1 MGIST
6 PTSTATARRPRAS
19 FDQWSP
25 DAYLRDYY
33 TCVQPDEQV
42 TMRFL
47 GEAAALVG
55 DVPTLLEFGCG
66 PTVHHLIPFAGRVDR
81 IHVADYLDGNL
92 EAVRRWVSGD
102 PDAWDW
108 TPFTQA
114 TLEHELGRQP
124 VAWEVRERE
133 ARTRERIAAFH
144 LGDARLRQPLAS
156 ARRYPA
162 VLCCFC
168 PDSITDDPAEWRYCT
183 ENVASLVAPGGW
195 LVLTAL
201 HRASS
206 YRVGD
211 VHFPSCGVTVDDV
224 ADVLYASGFSR
235 LGTTILTADAH
246 DSGGHGFDSVLLS
259 VSRKS

>member
-1 MGIST
+1 MATS
-6 PTSTATARRPRAS
+6 PTIARPFAS
-19 FDQWSP
+19 FAEWSP
-25 DAYLRDYY
+25 DAYLSDYY
-33 TCVQPDEQV
+33 RCVQPDEQV

-47 GEAAALVG
+47 GDAAALVG
-55 DVPTLLEFGCG
+55 DVPMLLEFGCG
-66 PTVHHLIPFAGRVDR
+66 PTVHHVIPFAGRADR

-92 EAVRRWVSGD
+92 DAVRRWVRGG

-108 TPFTQA
+108 TPFTRV
-114 TLEHELGRQP
+114 TLHHELGRPP
-124 VAWEVRERE
+124 VDWEIRERE
-133 ARTRERIAAFH
+133 ARTRERITAFH
-144 LGDARLRQPLAS
+144 LGDARMRRPLAS

-168 PDSITDDPAEWRYCT
+168 PDSITDDPVEWRYCT

-206 YRVGD
+206 YRVGG
-211 VHFPSCGVTVDDV
+211 VQFPSCGVTADDV
-224 ADVLYASGFSR
+224 AGVLHSSGFSR
-235 LGTTILTADAH
+235 LGTTIVIADAD
-246 DSGGHGFDSVLLS
+246 DSEGHGFDSVLLS